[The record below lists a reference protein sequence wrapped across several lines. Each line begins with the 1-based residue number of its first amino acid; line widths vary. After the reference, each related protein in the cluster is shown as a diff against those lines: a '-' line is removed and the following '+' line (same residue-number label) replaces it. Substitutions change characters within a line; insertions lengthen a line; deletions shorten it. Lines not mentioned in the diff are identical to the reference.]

1 MSIRNL
7 DYLFKPHSVAVIGA
21 SQRPHSVGATVL
33 HNMIE
38 GGFSGILFPVNPK
51 YDTLAGRQVYAR
63 VGDLPTVPELAVI
76 CTPPA
81 TVPGII
87 SELGTCGTKAAIVLT
102 AGLGAMRDKK
112 GNSLKQ
118 AMLAAAKP
126 HLLRILGPNCVGL
139 LVPGM
144 HLNASFAHT
153 NALSGRLAFVSQSG
167 ALVTGVLDWATSRGI
182 GFSKFISLGDS
193 ADVDFGDVLD
203 YLASDADT
211 HAILLYIED
220 IRHARKFMSA
230 ARAAARNKPVLLI
243 KAGRAP
249 EGAKA
254 AASHTGALAGADD
267 VYDAA
272 IRRAGMLRVFSTED
286 LFDAVE
292 TLARAR
298 PLNGERLTIM
308 TNGGGPGVMATD
320 ALITSQ
326 GQLATLSDKTRA
338 MLDAILPATWSHD
351 NPVDII
357 GDAPAERYLQA
368 MEILLQD
375 SQSDAILF
383 IHAPTAIV
391 SSVDIANTL
400 VPLVRNTS
408 RNVVAC
414 WLGGDAVA
422 QARRIFSEAGI
433 PTYDTPE
440 DAVRGFMQIVQYRRN
455 QNLLMQVPPSLPR
468 DVIPDRVKARA
479 VIQDALVSG
488 RQMLSEPEAKTLLA
502 AYGIPVVETRI
513 AHDAEEAVK
522 AAQQIG
528 FPVAVKILSPDITHK
543 TDVGGVV
550 LDLETPDAVRAAA
563 TAMHKRLQ
571 ELRPDARLRG
581 FSVQAMARRPQAH
594 ELIVGVTTDPVFGP
608 VILFGQGGIAVEV
621 TADHAIGLPPLNMVL
636 ASELISRTRVAK
648 LLAGYRDRPPADI
661 DAICRVLIQVS
672 HLATD
677 MAEIAEL
684 DINPLL
690 ADSQGV
696 IALDARVRVSLP
708 ATAIAGVDRLAI
720 RPYPEELEERI
731 IWQSQPLLLRPIKP
745 DDGPEHVAFFNSLD
759 PEDVRSRMFIR
770 MRELQPSQ
778 LARLTQIDYDREMA
792 FIAARIRQDGTC
804 ETLGVARAVADPD
817 NIAAEFA
824 VIVRSDLKGR
834 GLGTILLTK
843 LIDYCRSRGTQR
855 MVGEALSHNRRIL
868 NLVSRFG
875 FNAEASP
882 DAGTM
887 FLRLDLASMKTV
899 PTNEI

>member
-1 MSIRNL
+1 MSIRYL
-7 DYLFKPHSVAVIGA
+7 DDLFEAHSVAVIGA

-38 GGFSGILFPVNPK
+38 GGFSGSLFPVNPK
-51 YDTLAGRQVYAR
+51 YDTLAGRKAYAR
-63 VGDLPTVPELAVI
+63 VGELPAVPELAVI

-87 SELGTCGTKAAIVLT
+87 GELGACGTRAAIVLT
-102 AGLGAMRDKK
+102 AGLGTIKDEQGR
-112 GNSLKQ
+112 SLRQ
-118 AMLAAAKP
+118 TMLAAAKP

-153 NALSGRLAFVSQSG
+153 NALPGKLAFVSQSG

-220 IRHARKFMSA
+220 IQHARKFMSA
-230 ARAAARNKPVLLI
+230 VRAAARNKPVLAI

-272 IRRAGMLRVFSTED
+272 IRRAGMLRVFSTEE

-292 TLARAR
+292 TLARAH
-298 PLNGERLTIM
+298 PLTGERLTIM

-320 ALITSQ
+320 ALIASQ
-326 GQLATLSDKTRA
+326 GQLATLSDATCA
-338 MLDAILPATWSHD
+338 QLDAILPATWSHG

-357 GDAPAERYLQA
+357 GDAPAKRYLQT
-368 MEILLQD
+368 MEILVQD

-391 SSVDIANTL
+391 SSVEIADTL
-400 VPLVRNTS
+400 VPLVRKTA
-408 RNVVAC
+408 RNIIAC

-422 QARRIFSEAGI
+422 RARHIFAEAGI

-440 DAVRGFMQIVQYRRN
+440 EAVRGFMQIVQYRRN
-455 QNLLMQVPPSLPR
+455 QNLLMQVPPSLLA
-468 DVIPDRVKARA
+468 DFIPERAKAQA
-479 VIQDALVSG
+479 VIRDALAG
-488 RQMLSEPEAKTLLA
+488 GKHMLSEPEAKTLLA

-513 AHDAEEAVK
+513 AYTIEEAVQ

-528 FPVAVKILSPDITHK
+528 FPIAVKILSPDITHK
-543 TDVGGVV
+543 TDVGGVA
-550 LDLETPDAVRAAA
+550 LNLETPDMVHAAA
-563 TAMHKRLQ
+563 LAMHKRLQ
-571 ELRPDARLRG
+571 ELRPDARLQG

-636 ASELISRTRVAK
+636 ARELISRTRVAK
-648 LLAGYRDRPPADI
+648 LLGGYRDRPPADI
-661 DAICRVLIQVS
+661 DAICRSLIQVS
-672 HLATD
+672 HLVTD
-677 MAEIAEL
+677 IAEVAEL

-690 ADSQGV
+690 ADHHGI
-696 IALDARVRVSLP
+696 IALDARIRVSS
-708 ATAIAGVDRLAI
+708 AAIASLDRLAI
-720 RPYPEELEERI
+720 RPYPEELEEQI
-731 IWQSQPLLLRPIKP
+731 IWQGKPLLLRPIKP
-745 DDGPEHVAFFNSLD
+745 EDVPEHVAFFNALD
-759 PEDVRSRMFIR
+759 PQDVRYRMFIR

-792 FIAARIRQDGTC
+792 LIATRRQEDGTS

-824 VIVRSDLKGR
+824 IIVRSDLKGQ
-834 GLGTILLTK
+834 GLGKILLAK
-843 LIDYCRSRGTQR
+843 LINYCRSRSTQR

-868 NLVSRFG
+868 NLASQFG
-875 FNAEASP
+875 FEICASSDAE
-882 DAGTM
+882 TM
-887 FLRLDLASMKTV
+887 CLQLDLASIQPV
-899 PTNEI
+899 PTS

>member
-7 DYLFKPHSVAVIGA
+7 NYLFQPHSVAVIGA
-21 SQRPHSVGATVL
+21 SQRAHSVGATVL

-38 GGFSGILFPVNPK
+38 GGFAGALFPVNPK
-51 YDTLAGRQVYAR
+51 YNTLAGHKVYAR
-63 VGDLPTVPELAVI
+63 IGDLPAVPELAVI

-81 TVPGII
+81 TIPGLIG
-87 SELGTCGTKAAIVLT
+87 ELGACGTKAAIVLT
-102 AGLGAMRDKK
+102 AGLGAIRDGQ

-126 HLLRILGPNCVGL
+126 HLLRLLGPNCVGL

-144 HLNASFAHT
+144 KLNASFAHT
-153 NALSGRLAFVSQSG
+153 NALPGKIAFVSQSG

-220 IRHARKFMSA
+220 IQHARKFMSA
-230 ARAAARNKPVLLI
+230 ARAAARSKPVLVI

-298 PLNGERLTIM
+298 PLAGDRLTIM

-320 ALITSQ
+320 ALICSK
-326 GQLATLSDKTRA
+326 GQLASLSDETRA
-338 MLDAILPATWSHD
+338 KLDAILPATWSHG

-357 GDAPAERYLQA
+357 GDAPAERYLRT
-368 MEILLQD
+368 MEVLLQD

-391 SSVDIANTL
+391 SSVDIANTI
-400 VPLVRNTS
+400 VPLIQKTS
-408 RNVVAC
+408 RNVLAC

-422 QARRIFSEAGI
+422 QARHIFAEAGI
-433 PTYDTPE
+433 PAYDTPE
-440 DAVRGFMQIVQYRRN
+440 EAVRGFMQIVQYRRN
-455 QNLLMQVPPSLPR
+455 QNLLMEVPPSLPT
-468 DVIPDRVKARA
+468 DFIPDRAKAQA
-479 VIQDALVSG
+479 VIRDALASG
-488 RQMLSEPEAKTLLA
+488 RRMLSEPEAKTMLA

-513 AHDAEEAVK
+513 AHTVEEAVQ

-571 ELRPDARLRG
+571 ELQPDARLQG

-636 ASELISRTRVAK
+636 ARELISRTRVAK

-661 DAICRVLIQVS
+661 DAICRTLIQVS
-672 HLATD
+672 HLVTD
-677 MAEIAEL
+677 IAEIAEL

-690 ADSQGV
+690 ADSHGV
-696 IALDARVRVSLP
+696 IALDARVRVTLP
-708 ATAIAGVDRLAI
+708 ATVIAGLDRLAI

-731 IWQSQPLLLRPIKP
+731 TWQGKPLLLRPIKP
-745 DDGPEHVAFFNSLD
+745 EDGAEHIAFFNALD
-759 PEDVRSRMFIR
+759 PEDVRYRMFIR
-770 MRELQPSQ
+770 MRELLPSQ
-778 LARLTQIDYDREMA
+778 LARFTQIDYDREMA
-792 FIAARIRQDGTC
+792 FIATRTREDGKF
-804 ETLGVARAVADPD
+804 ETLGVARAVADAD
-817 NIAAEFA
+817 NITAEFA
-824 VIVRSDLKGR
+824 IIVRSDLKR
-834 GLGTILLTK
+834 QGLGRILMNK
-843 LIDYCRSRGTQR
+843 LIDYCRSRGTQQ
-855 MVGEALSHNRRIL
+855 MEGEALSYNRPVL
-868 NLVSRFG
+868 KLVSRLG
-875 FNAEASP
+875 FDIGSSP
-882 DAGTM
+882 EAGTLFM
-887 FLRLDLASMKTV
+887 RLDLASMKPV
-899 PTNEI
+899 PTS